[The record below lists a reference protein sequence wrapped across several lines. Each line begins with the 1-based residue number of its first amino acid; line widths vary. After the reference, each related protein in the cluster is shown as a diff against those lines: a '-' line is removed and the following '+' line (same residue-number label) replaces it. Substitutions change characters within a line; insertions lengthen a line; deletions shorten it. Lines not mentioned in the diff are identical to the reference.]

1 MDIELL
7 SNKIYLIKTRT
18 IPPGFSFDVHYC
30 RWVSPRAT
38 DLRIDKRIDVP
49 YPNITFVE
57 AHCTGDHH
65 TGDRF
70 IDIGVAGFPKLFRMP
85 FAALSPNEFRFPS
98 KNIDHS
104 IRHAVTEIIKNGRIL
119 SMGEDMFR
127 FLTGKSILCLEN
139 PIMVEAHV
147 GALFS
152 LVRDKVPFRCD
163 SCRKFLWIAMSK
175 LPARPTKARCPACTF
190 MLQIE
195 TPKGI
200 DLKLKRFIDEE
211 AHRSGK
217 TGDIIVSQTGQI
229 MSPKTAEIFGGLP
242 LLEGTGVS
250 EEEPIQTS
258 GEKDISKTTDMA
270 RASTFDLD
278 IDSILGGR
286 KTETPA
292 PAPAT
297 EAPPPSRGTP
307 VDDLELDF
315 GDNTPIDFDQTSAP
329 RTPAHAGAA
338 PSIELD
344 DDFISKILPS
354 SAPAKAAS
362 AEPAAA
368 EPAPAPAAELE
379 TSHPGLVEIPKE
391 SSGRICPVCGE
402 DVGDAK
408 ICPAC
413 HVEQF
418 DSLRLEE
425 TNPGLAASAEVE
437 NALMEEF
444 QFETSLQESVPS
456 PAPVPEQ
463 APAAAESQKRE
474 GEEAPK
480 SEGPIPFWEEKV
492 WSLKIGEEYYTD
504 LDIRTV
510 EEWIHSGSV
519 IETDMVRKG
528 ETRWA
533 EIGTV
538 PYFRQA
544 FAMARNS
551 VPLDGTDQPLYAPA
565 TMNQR
570 MTAFLIDAPI
580 VGGLAAAGFFLG
592 RTISS
597 EGITFSIILA
607 VALPLIYLATG
618 NGILGITVGKS
629 IMKIRVIGK
638 SGMPIGFVGGLIRT
652 VSSLVTV
659 GIGFL
664 WASKAKYNQSFY
676 DKAAN
681 CYVVSTE

>member
-1 MDIELL
+1 M
-7 SNKIYLIKTRT
+7 
-18 IPPGFSFDVHYC
+18 
-30 RWVSPRAT
+30 
-38 DLRIDKRIDVP
+38 
-49 YPNITFVE
+49 
-57 AHCTGDHH
+57 
-65 TGDRF
+65 
-70 IDIGVAGFPKLFRMP
+70 
-85 FAALSPNEFRFPS
+85 
-98 KNIDHS
+98 
-104 IRHAVTEIIKNGRIL
+104 
-119 SMGEDMFR
+119 
-127 FLTGKSILCLEN
+127 
-139 PIMVEAHV
+139 

-163 SCRKFLWIAMSK
+163 SCRKFLWIAMNK

-200 DLKLKRFIDEE
+200 DLKLKRFLDEE
-211 AHRSGK
+211 AHRAGK

-229 MSPKTAEIFGGLP
+229 MSPKTAEIFGGMP
-242 LLEGTGVS
+242 LFEGTGVDS
-250 EEEPIQTS
+250 EEPIRTS

-278 IDSILGGR
+278 IDSLLGSR
-286 KTETPA
+286 KAETPPP
-292 PAPAT
+292 PA
-297 EAPPPSRGTP
+297 EAPPPARMAP
-307 VDDLELDF
+307 ADDLELDF
-315 GDNTPIDFDQTSAP
+315 GDNAPVDFDQTSVP
-329 RTPAHAGAA
+329 RSPSSASAA

-354 SAPAKAAS
+354 STPAKAA
-362 AEPAAA
+362 APEPAAA
-368 EPAPAPAAELE
+368 TAAPAPEVELE
-379 TSHPGLVEIPKE
+379 TSQPGLAEIPKE
-391 SSGRICPVCGE
+391 TSGRICPVCGE

-408 ICPAC
+408 VCPSC
-413 HVEQF
+413 QVEQF

-425 TNPGLAASAEVE
+425 TNPGLAATTEVE

-444 QFETSLQESVPS
+444 QFETSLQEGIPVSAPS
-456 PAPVPEQ
+456 EEQ
-463 APAAAESQKRE
+463 APAPAAAAQRE
-474 GEEAPK
+474 EEAPK
-480 SEGPIPFWEEKV
+480 SEGPIPFWEEKI
-492 WSLKIGEEYYTD
+492 WALKIGEEYYTD

-544 FAMARNS
+544 FSTARNS
-551 VPLDGTDQPLYAPA
+551 VPLDGADAPLYTPA

-570 MTAFLIDAPI
+570 MAAFLIDVPI
-580 VGGLAAAGFFLG
+580 VGGLAAAGFFLA
-592 RTISS
+592 RTISADNN
-597 EGITFSIILA
+597 IVHIVMA
-607 VALPLIYLATG
+607 VVFPLLYLAIG

-638 SGMPIGFVGGLIRT
+638 SGTPIGFMGGLIRT
-652 VSSLVTV
+652 VSSLITV